1 MHSDVVCGLDI
12 GSSSIRAII
21 AQGLDERVLGF
32 AESPTK
38 GFSKSIVTNLSI
50 LSDAIEDAISKAER
64 KAHCR
69 VRKVITNISGVHI
82 RTFKS
87 RGSVHI
93 SDRPSEITKD
103 DIKRCIDSARLIA
116 MSLDREVIHLI
127 PERFYIDD
135 KMEISDPLSLFGSK
149 LDVDLNIIT
158 SLVSILQNTTRAINL
173 AGYEVEEVITSGAA
187 SALSVFEQKE
197 LEEGAIII
205 DVGKD
210 ITEASIF
217 LEGKMQDSFYFPFG
231 SDDLTQVLQDKMR
244 LMFEEAETLKIKHN
258 LTVKD
263 NVGVDTDVR
272 TREISNLLFSKIEEI
287 MQEVYKKIT
296 PYLKKT
302 KRLPRICV
310 IGGSSRMDGFI
321 EAVEEVFGIN
331 VSMGR
336 LCNVKCDL
344 QDINYACSLGLIRY
358 GLAKRKKRRSRFS
371 SDTNSITGR
380 FVSRIQHLLS
390 EYF

>member
-12 GSSSIRAII
+12 GASAIRVVI
-21 AQGLDERVLGF
+21 AQYPSEKILGF

-38 GFSKSIVTNLSI
+38 GFSKSVVTNLSA
-50 LSDAIEDAISKAER
+50 LSDAVETAISSAE
-64 KAHCR
+64 KMAHCR
-69 VRKVITNISGVHI
+69 VRTVIANISGVHI

-87 RGSVHI
+87 RGSIHI

-103 DIKRCIDSARLIA
+103 DIKRCIDSAKLIA

-135 KMEISDPLSLFGSK
+135 EMEISDPLSLFGSK

-158 SLVSILQNTTRAINL
+158 SLVSILQNLTRAINL
-173 AGYEVEEVITSGAA
+173 AGYEVEDMITSG
-187 SALSVFEQKE
+187 SGSFLSVFEQKE
-197 LEEGAIII
+197 LEEGAVVI

-210 ITEASIF
+210 ITEANLF

-231 SDDLTQVLQDKMR
+231 GDDLTQVLQDKMR
-244 LMFEEAETLKIKHN
+244 IMFEEAEALKIKYGITNKSN
-258 LTVKD
+258 LEPEIDEQKKQ
-263 NVGVDTDVR
+263 
-272 TREISNLLFSKIEEI
+272 ISNLLFPKIEEI
-287 MQEVYKKIT
+287 MQEVHKKIT

-302 KRLPRICV
+302 KRLPRICI
-310 IGGSSRMDGFI
+310 IGGSSKMDGFI
-321 EAVEEVFGIN
+321 EAVEEIFGVN

-336 LCNVKCDL
+336 LCNVKGDL
-344 QDINYACSLGLIRY
+344 RDIKFACSFGLMRY
-358 GLAKRKKRRSRFS
+358 GLAKRQKQRSKYFS
-371 SDTNSITGR
+371 NTNNFVGKIT
-380 FVSRIQHLLS
+380 SRIHYLLS